1 LLYGLSAPLAG
12 WASDRWGGWRV
23 LAGGLATCA
32 VALPL
37 LAVPRSWGGEVVVL
51 LVFGVAC
58 AFLLSPTLP
67 EIAAAC
73 ERQGD
78 RAFGSAYAVFNLA
91 YAVGMAAGP
100 IASGVLKPALGFG
113 LTLVTLGATAA
124 LSLVFLAVPPSD
136 LPATAGERAS

>member
-1 LLYGLSAPLAG
+1 VRG
-12 WASDRWGGWRV
+12 GGWRV
-23 LAGGLATCA
+23 RPGGMAGCA

-37 LAVPRSWGGEVVVL
+37 LAVPRSWGGELAAL
-51 LVFGVAC
+51 LGFGVAC

-78 RAFGSAYAVFNLA
+78 RAFGSAYAVFNLS

-113 LTLVTLGATAA
+113 LTLVTLATVSA
-124 LSLVFLAVPPSD
+124 LSLFFLAVPPPELS
-136 LPATAGERAS
+136 PVVGERPPV

>member
-1 LLYGLSAPLAG
+1 GLAAPLAG

-23 LAGGLATCA
+23 LAAGLAACA

-37 LAVPRSWGGEVVVL
+37 LAVPRAWGGEVVAL

-78 RAFGSAYAVFNLA
+78 RAFGSAYAVFNLS

-113 LTLVTLGATAA
+113 LTLVILSAVSA
-124 LSLVFLAVPPSD
+124 LSLFFLAVPPPELS
-136 LPATAGERAS
+136 PVVGE